1 MYPSKKAAGNY
12 YSKGIVQVDAG
23 KFEVYGYNMNGIYRN
38 CDPDQVKQET
48 TGLRERREPSK
59 GQDGEERKTRRT
71 MRHEACYRLFG
82 GVRPYTIRPFA

>member
-1 MYPSKKAAGNY
+1 MDFASCYVRDRGMYPSKKAAGNY

-48 TGLRERREPSK
+48 TGVRERRGRTK
-59 GQDGEERKTRRT
+59 QGARRRRAKQDG
-71 MRHEACYRLFG
+71 
-82 GVRPYTIRPFA
+82 P